1 MKDRDSSLEH
11 FVKAQDGV
19 YEVALAEIR
28 AGSKRSHWMW
38 FIFPQLA
45 GLGHSAMAVRYAINS
60 ETQAL
65 TYLAHPILGYRYRA
79 CVSALEGLTDTTV
92 ETVFGPLDA
101 MKLRSSLTLFAEA
114 SDDSQIVP
122 ALDRWF
128 GAKDRATL
136 RLLGRD

>member
-1 MKDRDSSLEH
+1 MKDRGSSLEH

-19 YEVALAEIR
+19 YEVALTEIK

-38 FIFPQLA
+38 FIFPQMA
-45 GLGHSAMAVRYAINS
+45 GLGSSALAVRYAINS
-60 ETQAL
+60 EAQAA

-79 CVSALEGLTDTTV
+79 CVSALDGLTDTTAKS
-92 ETVFGPLDA
+92 VFGPLDA
-101 MKLRSSLTLFAEA
+101 MKLRSSLTLFAAA
-114 SDDSQIVP
+114 SDDSQIVA